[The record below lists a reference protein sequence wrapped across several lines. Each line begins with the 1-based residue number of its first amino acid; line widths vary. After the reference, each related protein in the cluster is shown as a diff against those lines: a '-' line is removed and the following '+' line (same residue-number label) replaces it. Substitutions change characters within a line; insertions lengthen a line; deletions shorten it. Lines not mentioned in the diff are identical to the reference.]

1 MEDILRI
8 WLACQG
14 DMKAVEFSYLLE
26 TFGSAGKAVEGFQ
39 SYLSKGK
46 DDEGDDEI
54 FKGLRQKLSSAMD
67 TRINDKLL
75 IDFRNSYEKHGIK
88 AITILNSD
96 YPELLREI
104 QEPPPV
110 LFIKGQWP
118 LLGNT
123 DAEGRIA
130 DSLLTD
136 KDVLTVAM
144 VGSRNGSEY
153 GIKAANYL
161 AEGLVKK
168 GAIIVSGMALG
179 IDSAAHEGALAAGG
193 KTIAVLGSGLL
204 NIYPS
209 SNRNMFEKIIR
220 SGAVISEFP
229 PDMKAKPYNFPRR
242 NRIISGISKGVVVVE
257 ADMKSG
263 SLITVDYA
271 LAQGRDVFAVP
282 GNINSKSSRGSNFL
296 IKQGAKIVLKPED
309 ILEEYGITEED
320 GRWGGEISKNI
331 SNELKSICQKLETK
345 PLSIDELSILL
356 NRSASELLNSMVE
369 LELMGIVYK
378 QRGRYVFNS
387 FS

>member
-26 TFGSAGKAVEGFQ
+26 TFGSAGKAIESFQ
-39 SYLSKGK
+39 TYLSKGK
-46 DDEGDDEI
+46 DEEEDNEI
-54 FKGLRQKLSSAMD
+54 FKCLRQKLSNAMD
-67 TRINDKLL
+67 TRITDKLL
-75 IDFRNSYEKHGIK
+75 IDFKNSYEKHGIK
-88 AITILNSD
+88 GITILD
-96 YPELLREI
+96 KEYPDLLREI

-118 LLGNT
+118 LLGGT
-123 DAEGRIA
+123 DA
-130 DSLLTD
+130 
-136 KDVLTVAM
+136 LTVAM

-309 ILEEYGITEED
+309 ILEEYGINSED
-320 GRWGGEISKNI
+320 GRWGGEISKDI
-331 SNELKSICQKLETK
+331 SNELKSICKKLETK
-345 PLSIDELSILL
+345 PLSVDELSILL
-356 NRSASELLNSMVE
+356 NRSASDLLNLMVE

>member
-88 AITILNSD
+88 AITILDSE

-118 LLGNT
+118 LLGLQ
-123 DAEGRIA
+123 
-130 DSLLTD
+130 S
-136 KDVLTVAM
+136 LTVAM

-168 GAIIVSGMALG
+168 GAIVVSGMALG

-331 SNELKSICQKLETK
+331 SNELKSICEKLETK
-345 PLSIDELSILL
+345 PLSVDELSILL
-356 NRSASELLNSMVE
+356 NKSASELLNSMVE

>member
-14 DMKAVEFSYLLE
+14 DMKAVEFAYLLE
-26 TFGSAGKAVEGFQ
+26 TFGSAGKAIEGFQ
-39 SYLSKGK
+39 TYLSKGK
-46 DDEGDDEI
+46 DEEGEDEI
-54 FKGLRQKLSSAMD
+54 FKDLRQKLANAMD
-67 TRINDKLL
+67 TRITDKLL
-75 IDFRNSYEKHGIK
+75 IDFKNSYEKHGIK
-88 AITILNSD
+88 GITILDSE
-96 YPELLREI
+96 YPNLLREI

-118 LLGNT
+118 LLGGT
-123 DAEGRIA
+123 DAQSAG
-130 DSLLTD
+130 TD
-136 KDVLTVAM
+136 ALTVAM

-309 ILEEYGITEED
+309 ILEEYGINSED

-331 SNELKSICQKLETK
+331 SNQLKSICEKLETK
-345 PLSIDELSILL
+345 PLSVDELSILL
-356 NRSASELLNSMVE
+356 NRSASDLLNSMVE